1 MTPSIIEN
9 LYRTFSKYK
18 LHQKVTGC
26 YCGVCLT
33 EEFNSFVH
41 DTPLTELSED
51 DLQFY
56 LMAVGI
62 LDDAANDFR
71 YFLPRILELLL
82 KSTDQ
87 SSHFY
92 TIIWKI
98 LKEATKY
105 LSGEEMQLIKQFAEG
120 WYDKA
125 KQSNDSETVECA
137 LLDLEEAGINLQLN

>member
-9 LYRTFSKYK
+9 LYRVFSKYK

-26 YCGVCLT
+26 YCGVCLD
-33 EEFNSFVH
+33 EEFNSYVH
-41 DTPLTELSED
+41 NTQLTELSESY
-51 DLQFY
+51 LEFY

-62 LDDAANDFR
+62 LDEEGNDFK
-71 YFLPRILELLL
+71 YFLPRILEVLLNS
-82 KSTDQ
+82 KNQ

-92 TIIWKI
+92 TIIWKT
-98 LKEATKY
+98 LGNATKY
-105 LSGEEMQLIKQFAEG
+105 FNEEERLLLMQFAEA

-137 LLDLEEAGINLQLN
+137 LLDLEEAGINIQ